1 MRRYINRSTFAKFGF
16 TLTALIAMSGACA
29 QSVGPVRMVVPFTP
43 GGGTDAAARLVSSAL
58 EPIVG
63 VPVVV
68 ENRAG
73 ASGTIGI
80 NTAAK
85 LPANGKNLVLGQ
97 ADNMAVAPLLLKGV
111 TYDPVKDLK
120 PVAHVADIPILIATA
135 TSEPYQSLV
144 DVIEAGKKDPE
155 LLTFASA
162 GVGTTPHLSG
172 ELFAQSAGIEMQ
184 HISYQG
190 SSPALTDVLA
200 GRVTLLATSIS
211 LAVPYIESGKLR
223 PLAVTSATRSVAL
236 PDVPTV
242 AEATGITDF
251 SIGTWYGIFAPAGTP
266 DEAIEQLNVQ
276 INQALEQPKVKAFLE
291 NQEGGH
297 IRRTTPQE
305 LGNLLR
311 DDIPRWQKIIDD
323 ANIQL

>member
-1 MRRYINRSTFAKFGF
+1 MKRHINRRKFAKFGI
-16 TLTALIAMSGACA
+16 TLTALIAMSGAGA
-29 QSVGPVRMVVPFTP
+29 QSADSVRMIVPFAP
-43 GGGTDAAARLVSSAL
+43 GGGTDTVARLVGNAL

-63 VPVVV
+63 VPVVI

-80 NTAAK
+80 NTATRM
-85 LPANGKNLVLGQ
+85 PANGKNLVLGQ

-111 TYDPVKDLK
+111 NYDPVKDLK

-135 TSEPYQSLV
+135 TSEPYQSLN
-144 DVIEAGKKDPE
+144 DVIEAGKKDSQ

-200 GRVTLLATSIS
+200 GRVTLIATSIS

-242 AEATGITDF
+242 SEASDIKDF
-251 SIGTWYGIFAPAGTP
+251 SIGTWYGIFAPAETS
-266 DEAIEQLNVQ
+266 DEAIQELNAQ
-276 INQALEQPKVKAFLE
+276 INQALEQPKLKAFLE
-291 NQEGGH
+291 DQEGGH
-297 IRRTTPQE
+297 IRKTTSQE

-323 ANIQL
+323 ADIQL

>member
-1 MRRYINRSTFAKFGF
+1 
-16 TLTALIAMSGACA
+16 MSGVCA
-29 QSVGPVRMVVPFTP
+29 QSAGPVRVIVPFSP
-43 GGGTDAAARLVSSAL
+43 GGGTDLAARLVGSAL
-58 EPIVG
+58 EPIIG
-63 VPVVV
+63 APVVI

-80 NTAAK
+80 NAATK
-85 LPANGKNLVLGQ
+85 LPANGRNLVLGQ

-111 TYDPVKDLK
+111 TYDPAKDLK

-135 TSEPYQSLV
+135 TSEPYQSLA
-144 DVIEAGKKDPE
+144 DVIEAGKKDPK

-200 GRVTLLATSIS
+200 GRVTLIATSIS

-242 AEATGITDF
+242 AEASGIKDF
-251 SIGTWYGIFAPAGTP
+251 SIGTWYGIFAPAGTS
-266 DEAIEQLNVQ
+266 DEAVKQLNAQV
-276 INQALEQPKVKAFLE
+276 NQALSQPKVKAFLE
-291 NQEGGH
+291 DQEGGH

-305 LGNLLR
+305 LGSLLR
-311 DDIPRWQKIIDD
+311 DDIPRWQKIID
-323 ANIQL
+323 AAKIQL

>member
-1 MRRYINRSTFAKFGF
+1 MHPISRRTFAKLGLAFS
-16 TLTALIAMSGACA
+16 AMMAMPSVFA
-29 QSVGPVRMVVPFTP
+29 QSSAPIRMIVPFSP
-43 GGGTDAAARLVSSAL
+43 GGGTDMAARILGNAL
-58 EPIVG
+58 ESVVG
-63 VPVVV
+63 AAVVI

-80 NTAAK
+80 NAASK
-85 LPANGKNLVLGQ
+85 LTANGKNLVLGQ

-111 TYDPVKDLK
+111 AYDPVKDLK
-120 PVAHVADIPILIATA
+120 AVAHVADLPILIATA
-135 TSEPYQSLV
+135 ASQPYQSLA

-155 LLTFASA
+155 LLTFGSA

-172 ELFAQSAGIEMQ
+172 ELFAQSAGIQMQ

-200 GRVTLLATSIS
+200 GRVTLITTSIS

-223 PLAVTSATRSVAL
+223 PLAVTSAQRSVAL

-242 AEATGITDF
+242 AEAAGIEGF
-251 SIGTWYGIFAPAGTP
+251 SIGTWYGVFAPAGTP
-266 DEAIEQLNVQ
+266 DEAI
-276 INQALEQPKVKAFLE
+276 QALNAQVNEALTDEKVRAFLE
-291 NQEGGH
+291 TQEGGH
-297 IRRTTPQE
+297 IRRTTPEE
-305 LGNLLR
+305 LENLLR
-311 DDIPRWQKIIDD
+311 EDIPRWQKIIDE